1 MTNSVK
7 ETSEVVDVVVV
18 GGGPVGL
25 WLAAEARL
33 GGASVVLVER
43 RVERVR
49 QSRALTIH
57 GRTLETFG
65 LRGLSSRF
73 LEVGRPMPTWHFASL
88 DTRLDFSGFDTPYP
102 FTLFIPQSLT
112 EAILEDHAVE
122 AGVDVRRGAV
132 VVGIEDR
139 GDQVDVALEDGGVI
153 SSRWVVGSDGA
164 RSIVRRTADIDF
176 PGLAATESIAMGDV
190 VLDLPDGA
198 PLGGGQNEF
207 GGASIIPSGDGV
219 HSRVIVLDTTRR
231 HVPQNEPLT
240 LEELRESLRRTTGTD
255 FGARD
260 ASWLTRFTN
269 ETRLASSYRKGR
281 LLLAGDAAHIHA
293 PMGGQGLNVGVQDA
307 MNLGW
312 KLALVATDR
321 APEGLLETYESERRP
336 VGERLFAN
344 TAAQYKL
351 ASDFSPANRYLRD
364 VVSGLLAVPEANR
377 VMAGEVSG
385 FSVSYP
391 QPLVADSEPTSG
403 AGRRTPDLP
412 LTDGST
418 LHHALAEGKFVRV
431 TTPGDRAIP
440 LPAAFRQVPVL
451 DVRAERLDIDDVPA
465 AGSII
470 VRPDGYTLAG
480 SGADATPRSRPSV
493 SIQRLNPEDLH
504 GAPGFISQIVQARG
518 SLAFLA
524 GQVAQ
529 RADGTW
535 VGLGS
540 HREQAEQIARNIDT
554 ALRALDLRR
563 DAIVKETIYVVDY
576 SPALLRD
583 IVGPLRDSYTAPPAS
598 TLVGVDTLFAAEAL
612 IEVEVT
618 VAVEA

>member
-7 ETSEVVDVVVV
+7 DRSDVVDVVVV

-25 WLAAEARL
+25 WLAAEARR
-33 GGASVVLVER
+33 GGASVVLLER

-102 FTLFIPQSLT
+102 FTLFIPQSRT
-112 EAILEDHAVE
+112 EAILEDHAIEV
-122 AGVDVRRGAV
+122 GVDLRRGAV

-139 GDQVDVALEDGGVI
+139 GDQVDLTLEDGSAI
-153 SSRWVVGSDGA
+153 SSRWVVGADGA
-164 RSIVRRTADIDF
+164 RSIVRRTAGIGF

-190 VLDLPDGA
+190 VVDLPDGA
-198 PLGGGQNEF
+198 PLGGGENEL
-207 GGASIIPSGDGV
+207 GGANILPSGDGV

-240 LEELRESLRRTTGTD
+240 LEELRESLRRITGTD

-269 ETRLASSYRKGR
+269 ETRLASSYRSGR
-281 LLLAGDAAHIHA
+281 LLLAGDAAHVHA

-312 KLALVATDR
+312 KLAAVATGR
-321 APEGLLETYESERRP
+321 APEELLDTYECERRP

-344 TAAQYKL
+344 TVAQYQL
-351 ASDFSPANRYLRD
+351 VSDFGPANRYLREVISD
-364 VVSGLLAVPEANR
+364 LLAVPEANR

-391 QPLVADSEPTSG
+391 HPLVSDAEPAAL
-403 AGRRTPDLP
+403 AGRRVPDVP
-412 LTDGST
+412 LVDGSS
-418 LHHALAEGKFVRV
+418 LHRMLAEGAFVRATV
-431 TTPGDRAIP
+431 PGHQPVPMPVSLHRAPII
-440 LPAAFRQVPVL
+440 
-451 DVRAERLDIDDVPA
+451 DVQAVRLEAGDLPA

-470 VRPDGYTLAG
+470 VRPDGYTLTA
-480 SGADATPRSRPSV
+480 S
-493 SIQRLNPEDLH
+493 
-504 GAPGFISQIVQARG
+504 
-518 SLAFLA
+518 
-524 GQVAQ
+524 VAQ
-529 RADGTW
+529 
-535 VGLGS
+535 
-540 HREQAEQIARNIDT
+540 
-554 ALRALDLRR
+554 
-563 DAIVKETIYVVDY
+563 
-576 SPALLRD
+576 PA
-583 IVGPLRDSYTAPPAS
+583 
-598 TLVGVDTLFAAEAL
+598 
-612 IEVEVT
+612 
-618 VAVEA
+618 